1 MEQTKK
7 VITKNYENGNQQFEY
22 RLVGRVLD
30 GWQRDWYENGNNR
43 FECYYSMGAPTGVW
57 RVYWE
62 SGAERFTV
70 NLPKREVTINGVV
83 TKEYPIDSICDT
95 KDEGLWD
102 YQEGMKDYQECDD
115 SYFIG
120 TMEDLIHSD
129 DNHSWTCPVEIREK
143 FSRDTTSDYQEVER
157 FE

>member
-43 FECYYSMGAPTGVW
+43 FECYYSMGAPTGVVK
-57 RVYWE
+57 VYWE
-62 SGAERFTV
+62 SGDERFTLDV
-70 NLPKREVTINGVV
+70 DKREVTINGVV
-83 TKEYPIDSICDT
+83 TKECPKNVIDSFCDT
-95 KDEGLWD
+95 KDAGLVYSSESD
-102 YQEGMKDYQECDD
+102 TYFLD
-115 SYFIG
+115 S
-120 TMEDLIHSD
+120 MEWLIHCD
-129 DNHSWTCPVEIREK
+129 DNHSWTCPVELRET
-143 FSRDTTSDYQEVER
+143 FSRDVNNSDYQELER

>member
-1 MEQTKK
+1 MKQNEEVKTKY
-7 VITKNYENGNQQFEY
+7 YENGNQMYEY
-22 RLVGRVLD
+22 HVVGNTLNGKQTV
-30 GWQRDWYENGNNR
+30 WYENGNKY
-43 FECYYSMGAPTGVW
+43 FEGYYRTGAPIGIW

-83 TKEYPIDSICDT
+83 TKECCVDSVCGT
-95 KDEGLWD
+95 KDEGLIYASESD
-102 YQEGMKDYQECDD
+102 T
-115 SYFIG
+115 YFIE

-129 DNHSWTCPVEIREK
+129 DNYSWTCPVEIRERL
-143 FSRDTTSDYQEVER
+143 SDVTTSDFQEVEI